1 LWCRT
6 SSETGGAMLDG
17 IADRIPGVFSE
28 PCRKLVPSSA
38 FVEAIIEICSR
49 PMIYWSA

>member
-1 LWCRT
+1 
-6 SSETGGAMLDG
+6 MLDG

-38 FVEAIIEICSR
+38 FMEAIIEIVHD
-49 PMIYWSA
+49 P